1 MSFLPCCY
9 QSVVN
14 LCIISFHKLDITNF
28 DSNYESLNSSILEES
43 AGRTWTWQG
52 KWIVASV
59 SFTQAQSR
67 IDPWDLKVDRAP
79 VDEDRGR
86 NYSLLHRKARFHA
99 SCESCV
105 FAFSF
110 PYSREALKNAE
121 PRTSTSASKSSRH
134 PLLSVLLVHFFD
146 AAEQV
151 LQHYNIPKVLRWHW
165 VNGFASRLLFCSQ
178 CREVFHDSECCLVK
192 KLVKSTQKYYERLPR
207 TCTTSYYYQ
216 CTHPASRLPALRG
229 WSVRGKQH
237 DWEGAPEEVS
247 QPKCAVCFFLKTIQ
261 NIQKH
266 ITK

>member
-1 MSFLPCCY
+1 MACKVALGIGPEEVIDGVTDTVKMYDTVSAQVLNTLKWTCCTN
-9 QSVVN
+9 SWVFSHAVIN

-79 VDEDRGR
+79 VDEDCGR
-86 NYSLLHRKARFHA
+86 NDSLLHRKARFHA

-110 PYSREALKNAE
+110 PYSREALKNA
-121 PRTSTSASKSSRH
+121 RH

-165 VNGFASRLLFCSQ
+165 VNGFCFKTAVLF
-178 CREVFHDSECCLVK
+178 
-192 KLVKSTQKYYERLPR
+192 TMPR
-207 TCTTSYYYQ
+207 SL
-216 CTHPASRLPALRG
+216 S
-229 WSVRGKQH
+229 
-237 DWEGAPEEVS
+237 
-247 QPKCAVCFFLKTIQ
+247 
-261 NIQKH
+261 
-266 ITK
+266 

>member
-151 LQHYNIPKVLRWHW
+151 LQHYNIPKVLRWQL
-165 VNGFASRLLFCSQ
+165 G
-178 CREVFHDSECCLVK
+178 
-192 KLVKSTQKYYERLPR
+192 ERLCFKTAVLFTMPR
-207 TCTTSYYYQ
+207 SLPWQWMLPGEKVSKKYSEILWKTTTYMYYQ
-216 CTHPASRLPALRG
+216 LLLSMYTPRFQTACPKS